1 MPDVFPRR
9 NLPGDS
15 DVWGRAVEK
24 RTETLETS
32 LEILQQGVQ
41 AQNRNTASSL
51 QVLADAIRS
60 IPIAGSMSNWTS
72 GFSVPAQ
79 ISDLTW
85 TPIARVDITN
95 PAGRNLL
102 NINCI
107 GGLRIYEQIAT
118 VSTTTLFSRVRAYRT
133 SDNTSFYEGGDYP
146 GARTQRLADTQFTAT
161 AIMATSITSPPE
173 GIYVVLEVATNN
185 PANFTPF
192 AANFGE
198 LTVQTSFL

>member
-1 MPDVFPRR
+1 MTDVFPRR
-9 NLPGDS
+9 DLPGKA
-15 DVWGRAVEK
+15 DVWGREVEV
-24 RTETLETS
+24 RTTANETAID
-32 LEILQQGVQ
+32 ILNQSVQG
-41 AQNRNTASSL
+41 QNRNTASSL
-51 QVLADAIRS
+51 SVLAEAIRS

-79 ISDLTW
+79 ISDPTW

-95 PAGRNLL
+95 PPGRNLL
-102 NINCI
+102 NINCT

-118 VSTTTLFSRVRAYRT
+118 VSTTSLFSRVRAYRT
-133 SDNTSFYEGGDYP
+133 ADDTAFYEGGDYP

-185 PANFTPF
+185 PGNFTAF
-192 AANFGE
+192 ASNFGE
-198 LTVQTSFL
+198 LAVQTSFL